1 MEVGKLYIVWK
12 DRWEGHNV
20 YRVDGSIEFEDGLVS
35 FKKLD
40 GDTVKL
46 NVEQVIRVGLSGT
59 VDLEKYKK

>member
-1 MEVGKLYIVWK
+1 MYIVWK

-20 YRVDGSIEFEDGLVS
+20 YRVDGSIEFEDGIVS

-59 VDLEKYKK
+59 VDLEKYKKSH

>member
-1 MEVGKLYIVWK
+1 MYVVWK

-20 YRVDGSIEFEDGLVS
+20 YRVDGSIEFEEGQVS

-46 NVEQVIRVGLSGT
+46 NVGQVIRVGLSGT